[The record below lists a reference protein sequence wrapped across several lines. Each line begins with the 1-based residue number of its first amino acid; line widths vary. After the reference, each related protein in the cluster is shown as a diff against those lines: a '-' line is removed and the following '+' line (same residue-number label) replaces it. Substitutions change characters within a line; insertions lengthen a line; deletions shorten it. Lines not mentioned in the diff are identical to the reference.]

1 MFKREI
7 FKNVQQKLF
16 PTYITQ
22 YGEGFILPYYM
33 TMKDFKESIISVQWI
48 GPCLNDQWYGCTMKV
63 D

>member
-22 YGEGFILPYYM
+22 YVEGFILPYYM
-33 TMKDFKESIISVQWI
+33 TMKDYKESIISVQ
-48 GPCLNDQWYGCTMKV
+48 
-63 D
+63 

>member
-33 TMKDFKESIISVQWI
+33 TMKDYKESIISVQ
-48 GPCLNDQWYGCTMKV
+48 
-63 D
+63 